1 MAKANGEI
9 SIKSKLEFIKE
20 RIENSNAII
29 TINEFLNQFEEIM
42 LSDLTKE
49 DFILIKDFFKSGYF
63 KKIQELFQS
72 QEKDKEILV
81 KKLEELEDKIETLE
95 NENSQQKYINEIQKR
110 NLSDLKEQ
118 DEIQK
123 NRIYNLE
130 KQSREQES
138 INKSQ
143 KQRLSDLEKKNIEQ
157 EFINNNQKQCIS
169 DLQKQN
175 IEQESINRNQ
185 KQLILDLKEEVE
197 TQKQS
202 ISDLKKEN
210 IEHKSINQSLNK
222 RLDILEKKYKSSK
235 EEKNKFKKNL
245 EDMILGSVHK
255 GQDEIEKENIL
266 KEFKERDNY
275 KAILYTILI
284 SIGLSFDEIYLNLND
299 KFYKNLPNIKQ
310 EFIDIFLDSH
320 YNLKNSDDR
329 AHESSTNNILEKLFP
344 KYSGLSELFTDQ
356 ILNGTKEVIKDL
368 PLFKLGIIKA
378 QEFKVKKDKITEL
391 IRKTF
396 SK

>member
-95 NENSQQKYINEIQKR
+95 NENSQQKYLNEIQKR
-110 NLSDLKEQ
+110 NISDLKEQ

-157 EFINNNQKQCIS
+157 EFINNSQKQCIS

-175 IEQESINRNQ
+175 IEQESLNSNQ
-185 KQLILDLKEEVE
+185 KQLISDLKEEVE
-197 TQKQS
+197 
-202 ISDLKKEN
+202 DLKKEN
-210 IEHKSINQSLNK
+210 IEHKSINQSLNA
-222 RLDILEKKYKSSK
+222 RLDILEKKYKSIK

-245 EDMILGSVHK
+245 EDMMLGSVHK

-266 KEFKERDNY
+266 KEIKERDNY

-310 EFIDIFLDSH
+310 EFVDIFLDSR

>member
-1 MAKANGEI
+1 M
-9 SIKSKLEFIKE
+9 
-20 RIENSNAII
+20 
-29 TINEFLNQFEEIM
+29 
-42 LSDLTKE
+42 
-49 DFILIKDFFKSGYF
+49 
-63 KKIQELFQS
+63 
-72 QEKDKEILV
+72 
-81 KKLEELEDKIETLE
+81 
-95 NENSQQKYINEIQKR
+95 
-110 NLSDLKEQ
+110 
-118 DEIQK
+118 
-123 NRIYNLE
+123 
-130 KQSREQES
+130 
-138 INKSQ
+138 
-143 KQRLSDLEKKNIEQ
+143 
-157 EFINNNQKQCIS
+157 
-169 DLQKQN
+169 
-175 IEQESINRNQ
+175 
-185 KQLILDLKEEVE
+185 KEEVE

-222 RLDILEKKYKSSK
+222 RLDILEKKYKSPK

-266 KEFKERDNY
+266 KEIKERDNY

>member
-110 NLSDLKEQ
+110 NISELKEQ

-143 KQRLSDLEKKNIEQ
+143 KQRLSDLGKKNIEQ

-222 RLDILEKKYKSSK
+222 RLDILEKKYKSPK

-266 KEFKERDNY
+266 KEIKERDNY

-378 QEFKVKKDKITEL
+378 QEFKEKK
-391 IRKTF
+391 
-396 SK
+396 

>member
-157 EFINNNQKQCIS
+157 EFINNNQKHSIS